1 MRIHNQRA
9 RVLGVVA
16 AAGAALAVA
25 SPAHGAG
32 SIPISGTQTVVDENA
47 GTFKMHGSLLGGGA
61 RVRRRAARARP
72 RRDRRIGRRAA
83 AARPPRL
90 RAARARPGRA
100 AGRARPG
107 HTSTGTVDSLES
119 LLC

>member
-1 MRIHNQRA
+1 MRIHNKRA

-47 GTFKMHGSLLGGGA
+47 CTFKMHGSLVGDWAVPSFQVLDTSPVMHAKGTERFAGCLDRGRDGSGRGGRSGPL
-61 RVRRRAARARP
+61 RVAIA
-72 RRDRRIGRRAA
+72 
-83 AARPPRL
+83 
-90 RAARARPGRA
+90 
-100 AGRARPG
+100 
-107 HTSTGTVDSLES
+107 
-119 LLC
+119 